1 MNKAPAPLSLFHYS
15 FLALPLAFAGLPL
28 YMHAP
33 DFYTREL
40 GMSIGLIG
48 IILLVIRLIDAFQDP
63 LIGYLSDKYAKSRV
77 NITVIGSIFLI
88 LGFSMLFNGPVLSFP
103 LPLWFALSMILAT
116 TGFSIVT
123 INMNMIGGFWQTDPA
138 QRTRISAWRESFALI
153 GLLTASVWPAVL
165 QNFKTTEESFEIL
178 VWAFGLIMIGAI
190 ILFSRF
196 MSRIPSEHLIH
207 QSQPQKGLSFLSLL
221 KGENR
226 GFFGVCFFTHL
237 AAAMPGVLVLFF
249 IRDYLGA
256 GHLTGLFLILY
267 FLSGAAL
274 IGVWVKIARKIGKER
289 AWLISMVLAICTFIW
304 AFMLTPGDVI
314 AYGIICILS
323 GMSLG
328 ADLALPPSILADRV
342 SAQKK
347 EAQATQYYAILAFIP
362 KIAIAIASGVAF
374 LILGYLGFSAG
385 ADNSP
390 QSLQGLIVLYASIPC
405 LIKIIAAYLLWWL
418 YKKEG
423 RNYAQ
428 TERNSSHGTNDVS

>member
-1 MNKAPAPLSLFHYS
+1 
-15 FLALPLAFAGLPL
+15 
-28 YMHAP
+28 
-33 DFYTREL
+33 
-40 GMSIGLIG
+40 
-48 IILLVIRLIDAFQDP
+48 
-63 LIGYLSDKYAKSRV
+63 
-77 NITVIGSIFLI
+77 
-88 LGFSMLFNGPVLSFP
+88 
-103 LPLWFALSMILAT
+103 
-116 TGFSIVT
+116 
-123 INMNMIGGFWQTDPA
+123 
-138 QRTRISAWRESFALI
+138 
-153 GLLTASVWPAVL
+153 LLTASVWPAVL

-237 AAAMPGVLVLFF
+237 AAAMPGFLVLFF